1 MIFKVSNF
9 YIIHILIVSIIIG
22 VLPYFEIKILQNII
36 NRVQSEFEYNEIV
49 MLCVGYIFIDMVLL
63 FASMLKRYLDSN
75 FKFKLNRYI
84 SVSILEKAEKLKLEN
99 FETSDSYNVISR
111 AQNSNRI
118 FEYLSCFIEIL
129 QNLITLTLY
138 IKTVFYWKWYLAVP
152 LIMTS
157 FIIGIS
163 TEKINVIRFKTVKNR
178 TEKEREKWYYQFI
191 LTNNLTIKEI
201 KVNRLFTY
209 FISKFI
215 KIYDGIVKE
224 DKEILE
230 KEIKKDIRLNII
242 EKMEMTFV
250 LIFIVKDAVY
260 GKILIGDVLAFI
272 SIFSAI
278 KSHMNGLIIQFSEIF
293 DNNLY
298 IDQLFEYFDL
308 KEENKVFNQLSSS
321 FGKIRNI
328 KIENLSFKYK
338 NSTEYVL
345 KNINLTICENDHLA
359 IVGKNGSGKSTLLKI
374 LLGLYD
380 DYEGNVYINGVEIRN
395 IEKEKL
401 YSQISILFQDYTKY
415 ELSVRE
421 NICCSCIEY
430 QQENSRIYQALEKID
445 ANKKI
450 YNLDKRLGCY
460 FENGIQL
467 SGGEWLKIGLARIFF
482 KEANLILLDEPN
494 AALDPISEQEV
505 LKKIKKETE
514 GKISIIIT
522 HKFVNIPLYANRIVV
537 MNQGKIEGD
546 GKHEELIRKCN
557 MYDELY
563 NASLK
568 EL

>member
-1 MIFKVSNF
+1 MK
-9 YIIHILIVSIIIG
+9 
-22 VLPYFEIKILQNII
+22 KILAII
-36 NRVQSEFEYNEIV
+36 
-49 MLCVGYIFIDMVLL
+49 VLL
-63 FASMLKRYLDSN
+63 CALGVSASAADMTFTPEGEGKWIYCNNPEAIRNQDLMNSDDNPPSYIMNNENLEPDLYDFLICHINYTDSNGGYGAGYEIEVDVELTAVEDSEITINKAFFEAVEDESFIFSDGTWSKETNKFGCINGLASMLGVNLSQLNGAWLYEAKPYEPVTVELKKGETIWLSDYMDDYTSIGYHKPSQILGELSLNYGKMN
-75 FKFKLNRYI
+75 F
-84 SVSILEKAEKLKLEN
+84 
-99 FETSDSYNVISR
+99 NV
-111 AQNSNRI
+111 A
-118 FEYLSCFIEIL
+118 
-129 QNLITLTLY
+129 
-138 IKTVFYWKWYLAVP
+138 A
-152 LIMTS
+152 
-157 FIIGIS
+157 
-163 TEKINVIRFKTVKNR
+163 FKTGDELKDRSSFDPNAKFGKYSYTR
-178 TEKEREKWYYQFI
+178 TEKGI
-191 LTNNLTIKEI
+191 ADSLP
-201 KVNRLFTY
+201 KVNVDLEYTIDNTY
-209 FISKFI
+209 KDGEYI
-215 KIYDGIVKE
+215 K
-224 DKEILE
+224 
-230 KEIKKDIRLNII
+230 
-242 EKMEMTFV
+242 
-250 LIFIVKDAVY
+250 
-260 GKILIGDVLAFI
+260 
-272 SIFSAI
+272 
-278 KSHMNGLIIQFSEIF
+278 
-293 DNNLY
+293 
-298 IDQLFEYFDL
+298 
-308 KEENKVFNQLSSS
+308 NKVFNQLSSS